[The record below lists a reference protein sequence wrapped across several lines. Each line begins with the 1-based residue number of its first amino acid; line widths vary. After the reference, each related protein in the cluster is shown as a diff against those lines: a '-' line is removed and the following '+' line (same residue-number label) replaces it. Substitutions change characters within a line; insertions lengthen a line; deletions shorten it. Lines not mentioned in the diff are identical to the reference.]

1 MSFTR
6 IVTAGAVV
14 AALAVGVGPASAQGH
29 RGGGQRGGGATHG
42 TAVPRA
48 GGAPRGTAVPRG
60 QQAPSDRRGYSY
72 GFDSGNGYRFYT
84 PYYAF
89 RPRLSLGFG
98 LWVGYPVAYPYW
110 AMPYAYWAT
119 PYPYPYPY
127 SYSYPYSY
135 PFQYPYGYGYPGPTP
150 GYADPESSAMTVAP
164 DAAGGTASAATGG
177 VSFQITPGDAAVFVD
192 GVYVGTADSFS
203 ATAPPLT
210 LAAGPHH
217 FELRAEQYQPMV
229 FEVNVSAGQVIP
241 YQGAMQPGPSR

>member
-1 MSFTR
+1 MTFTR
-6 IVTAGAVV
+6 IVTTGAVV
-14 AALAVGVGPASAQGH
+14 AALAFGVVPASAQSH
-29 RGGGQRGGGATHG
+29 RGGGQRGGGATYG
-42 TAVPRA
+42 RAVPRA
-48 GGAPRGTAVPRG
+48 GCTQGRTAVPRCR
-60 QQAPSDRRGYSY
+60 QEPLDRRGSVY
-72 GFDSGNGYRFYT
+72 GFDSGYGYRFYT

-98 LWVGYPVAYPYW
+98 LWVGYPVGYP
-110 AMPYAYWAT
+110 YWAT
-119 PYPYPYPY
+119 PYAYPYPSY
-127 SYSYPYSY
+127 YSYPYSY
-135 PFQYPYGYGYPGPTP
+135 QYPYQNPYPYPYGYPGSTRS
-150 GYADPESSAMTVAP
+150 YVAPESNVLTVAP
-164 DAAGGTASAATGG
+164 NAAGGTASAATGG

-192 GVYVGTADSFS
+192 GVYVGTADNFS